1 MQPHLYG
8 PVGVMTTALLCAT
21 TLHTVHAQ
29 DIHKCV
35 IDGKVSYGD
44 APCPATATSAST
56 IAWPAA
62 PRAEPAATAAAAASL
77 ARARK
82 EAAALEKTR
91 VAREEREAKLDA
103 RAAQVAAT
111 HERKCGKLRLNR
123 QWADDDARRATA
135 ATVDAARLKARRAA
149 ELLALECPR

>member
-29 DIHKCV
+29 DIHKCNV
-35 IDGKVSYGD
+35 EGKVSYGD
-44 APCPATATSAST
+44 TPCPATATSAST
-56 IAWPAA
+56 VARSAA
-62 PRAEPAATAAAAASL
+62 PRVDPAAAASL
-77 ARARK
+77 VRARK

-91 VAREEREAKLDA
+91 VARDEREAKLDA
-103 RAAQVAAT
+103 KAAQLAAT

>member
-29 DIHKCV
+29 DIHKCIV
-35 IDGKVSYGD
+35 DGKVSYGD
-44 APCPATATSAST
+44 TPCPATATSAST
-56 IAWPAA
+56 LARPAA
-62 PRAEPAATAAAAASL
+62 PQVDPAAAASL

-91 VAREEREAKLDA
+91 VARDEREAKLDA

-149 ELLALECPR
+149 ELLALECAR

>member
-8 PVGVMTTALLCAT
+8 PVSVMTTALLCAT

-44 APCPATATSAST
+44 TPCPATATSAST
-56 IAWPAA
+56 LARPAA
-62 PRAEPAATAAAAASL
+62 PRVDPAAAASL

-149 ELLALECPR
+149 ELLALECNR

>member
-8 PVGVMTTALLCAT
+8 PVGVITTALLCAT

-29 DIHKCV
+29 DIHKCIV
-35 IDGKVSYGD
+35 DGKVSYGD
-44 APCPATATSAST
+44 TPCPATATSAST
-56 IAWPAA
+56 LARPAA
-62 PRAEPAATAAAAASL
+62 PQVDPAAAASL

-91 VAREEREAKLDA
+91 VARDEREAKLDA

-149 ELLALECPR
+149 ELLALECAR

>member
-44 APCPATATSAST
+44 TPCPATATSAST
-56 IAWPAA
+56 LARPAA
-62 PRAEPAATAAAAASL
+62 PRVDPAAAASL
-77 ARARK
+77 AGARK

-149 ELLALECPR
+149 ELLALECAR

>member
-8 PVGVMTTALLCAT
+8 PVGVMTTALLCA

-44 APCPATATSAST
+44 TPCPATATSAST
-56 IAWPAA
+56 LARPAA
-62 PRAEPAATAAAAASL
+62 PRVDPAAAASL

-91 VAREEREAKLDA
+91 VARDEREAKLDA

-149 ELLALECPR
+149 ELLALECAR

>member
-29 DIHKCV
+29 DIHKCIV
-35 IDGKVSYGD
+35 EGKVSYGD
-44 APCPATATSAST
+44 TPCPATATSAST
-56 IAWPAA
+56 VARPAA
-62 PRAEPAATAAAAASL
+62 PRVDPAAAASL
-77 ARARK
+77 VRARK

-91 VAREEREAKLDA
+91 VARDEREAKLDA

>member
-21 TLHTVHAQ
+21 TLHTVHAP
-29 DIHKCV
+29 DIHKCTV
-35 IDGKVSYGD
+35 DGKVSYGD
-44 APCPATATSAST
+44 TPCPATATSAST
-56 IAWPAA
+56 LARPAA
-62 PRAEPAATAAAAASL
+62 PQVDPAAAASL

-82 EAAALEKTR
+82 QAAALEKTR
-91 VAREEREAKLDA
+91 VARDEREAKLDA

-149 ELLALECPR
+149 ELLALECAR

>member
-21 TLHTVHAQ
+21 LHTVHAQ
-29 DIHKCV
+29 DIHKCIV
-35 IDGKVSYGD
+35 DGKVSYGD
-44 APCPATATSAST
+44 TPCPATATSAST
-56 IAWPAA
+56 LARPVA
-62 PRAEPAATAAAAASL
+62 PRADPAAAASL

-91 VAREEREAKLDA
+91 VARDEREAKLDA

-149 ELLALECPR
+149 ELLALECAR

>member
-21 TLHTVHAQ
+21 LHTVHAQ
-29 DIHKCV
+29 DIHKCIV
-35 IDGKVSYGD
+35 DGKVSYGD
-44 APCPATATSAST
+44 TPCPATATSAST
-56 IAWPAA
+56 LARPAA
-62 PRAEPAATAAAAASL
+62 PRVDPAAAASL

-91 VAREEREAKLDA
+91 VARDEREAKLDA

-149 ELLALECPR
+149 ELLALECAR

>member
-8 PVGVMTTALLCAT
+8 PVGVMTTALLCA

-56 IAWPAA
+56 LARPAA
-62 PRAEPAATAAAAASL
+62 PQVDPAAAASL

-91 VAREEREAKLDA
+91 VARDEREAKLDA

-149 ELLALECPR
+149 ELLALECAR

>member
-29 DIHKCV
+29 DIHKCIV
-35 IDGKVSYGD
+35 DGKVSYGD
-44 APCPATATSAST
+44 TPCPATATSAST
-56 IAWPAA
+56 LARPAA
-62 PRAEPAATAAAAASL
+62 PQVDPAAAASL

-91 VAREEREAKLDA
+91 VARDEHEAKLDA

-149 ELLALECPR
+149 ELLALECAR

>member
-8 PVGVMTTALLCAT
+8 PVGVMTTALLCA

-44 APCPATATSAST
+44 TPCPATATSAST
-56 IAWPAA
+56 LARPAA
-62 PRAEPAATAAAAASL
+62 PRVDPAAAASL

-91 VAREEREAKLDA
+91 VARDEREAKLDA

-123 QWADDDARRATA
+123 QWGDDDARRATA

-149 ELLALECPR
+149 ELLALECAR

>member
-1 MQPHLYG
+1 MQPHLFG

-29 DIHKCV
+29 DIHKCIV
-35 IDGKVSYGD
+35 DGKVSYGD
-44 APCPATATSAST
+44 TPCPAAATWAST
-56 IAWPAA
+56 LAIPVA

-77 ARARK
+77 ARASK

-91 VAREEREAKLDA
+91 VARDEREAKLNA

-135 ATVDAARLKARRAA
+135 AAVDAARLKARRAA